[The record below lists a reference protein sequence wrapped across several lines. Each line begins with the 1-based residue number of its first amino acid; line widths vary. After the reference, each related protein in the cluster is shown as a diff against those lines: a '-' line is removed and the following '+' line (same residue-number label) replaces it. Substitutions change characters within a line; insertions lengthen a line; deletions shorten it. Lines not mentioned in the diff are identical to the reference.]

1 MEKNFEIRS
10 KLLDGLL
17 APLVLILITILV
29 ALLIRP
35 VEILFQRPG
44 LMVYT
49 VVLLA
54 AAVVSLERSVVL
66 RFPDAARALWGIVGG
81 LLTWTVIELSTMIGE
96 QGIISQTG
104 VILLMLVGLIVGVL
118 WKKVLPLG
126 VKFYTVTF
134 LGGWIGHLSLNGIR
148 FVLDM
153 NEDSAA
159 ANTIQMIGFSVI
171 GVCVIIMGWIFLQSK
186 SRIQRLWGTVALW
199 LCAVLLLYIFR
210 GGLV

>member
-44 LMVYT
+44 LLVYT

-66 RFPDAARALWGIVGG
+66 RFPDAVRALWGIVGG

-153 NEDSAA
+153 NKDSAA

>member
-17 APLVLILITILV
+17 APVFLILITILV
-29 ALLIRP
+29 VLLIRP

-44 LMVYT
+44 LLVYT
-49 VVLLA
+49 VILLA
-54 AAVVSLERSVVL
+54 GAVVSLERSVVL
-66 RFPDAARALWGIVGG
+66 RFPDAARALWGTVGG
-81 LLTWTVIELSTMIGE
+81 LLTWAVIELSNLIGN
-96 QGIISQTG
+96 QGAINQTA
-104 VILLMLVGLIVGVL
+104 ILLLMLVGLIVGVL

-134 LGGWIGHLSLNGIR
+134 LGGWIGHLGVQGIQ
-148 FVLDM
+148 FVLKLSSDP
-153 NEDSAA
+153 SA
-159 ANTIQMIGFSVI
+159 NGTYQMIGFSLI
-171 GVCVIIMGWIFLQSK
+171 GLCVIIMGWIFLQSK

-199 LCAVLLLYIFR
+199 LCAILLIYIFR